1 VSWLKRA
8 RRKEGARDLLRRI
21 VLLAI
26 KVNMFKKII
35 FEAVLLIPWSLRMQ
49 IGNFLKKL
57 LIFY

>member
-8 RRKEGARDLLRRI
+8 RRKEGARDLLRKL

-35 FEAVLLIPWSLRMQ
+35 FDYIIKLIS
-49 IGNFLKKL
+49 NLK
-57 LIFY
+57 